1 MNVPLEIAAR
11 NVQLAESD
19 EAAIRDRVA
28 KLADLYDRLVS
39 CRVAVELPHRHRRSG
54 VTYSVRIDMTVPGG
68 ELFVGRKRGETLL
81 SAIQQAF
88 NAAERQLRK
97 HAARRRREVKEHESP
112 QPVARVRELYPLGEY
127 GFLETP
133 EGDTVYFDAR
143 SVLDG
148 GFGRLAVGAAVRYV
162 PEEGEKG
169 PQASTVIPLK

>member
-1 MNVPLEIAAR
+1 
-11 NVQLAESD
+11 
-19 EAAIRDRVA
+19 
-28 KLADLYDRLVS
+28 
-39 CRVAVELPHRHRRSG
+39 
-54 VTYSVRIDMTVPGG
+54 MTVPGG

-133 EGDTVYFDAR
+133 EGDSVYFDAR